1 MRVISE
7 MRLVDFKPWCGAKST
22 WERIIN
28 ENKEQWFEDIIEDL
42 YPDGLTDTNLNDI
55 LWFESEWLYESLEI
69 DPDED

>member
-22 WERIIN
+22 WERIID

>member
-1 MRVISE
+1 MKVISE

-22 WERIIN
+22 WERIID